1 MLINKLML
9 ENSYDVDNQLRLNQM
24 LKDVKHHNQTI
35 NEYFESVERL
45 NKVANEWF
53 PIKEQMEMSQYLN
66 FFIRT
71 GENQYQQI
79 ANYSRNHVI
88 YRTFDS
94 APYEQIRRLTE
105 SKIVNAIENLVM
117 ARDSYQKVMRDNDE
131 QVAIQ
136 YRLCSKDEFLDIY
149 GQIQQTNKELRQ
161 DIEECNNGIL
171 ELQFIQRMTR
181 TPNDAVIYFGVEI
194 YDPEDEDII

>member
-1 MLINKLML
+1 
-9 ENSYDVDNQLRLNQM
+9 
-24 LKDVKHHNQTI
+24 
-35 NEYFESVERL
+35 
-45 NKVANEWF
+45 
-53 PIKEQMEMSQYLN
+53 MSQYLN

-88 YRTFDS
+88 YRAFDS

-105 SKIVNAIENLVM
+105 SKIVNAIGELK
-117 ARDSYQKVMRDNDE
+117 AAKDAYQKTMRDNDE

-136 YRLCSKDEFLDIY
+136 YRLCSKDEFFDIY

-161 DIEECNNGIL
+161 NIEECNNGIL

>member
-1 MLINKLML
+1 
-9 ENSYDVDNQLRLNQM
+9 
-24 LKDVKHHNQTI
+24 
-35 NEYFESVERL
+35 
-45 NKVANEWF
+45 
-53 PIKEQMEMSQYLN
+53 MSQYLN
-66 FFIRT
+66 FFIKT

-79 ANYSRNHVI
+79 ANYSRNHMI
-88 YRTFDS
+88 YRAFNS
-94 APYEQIRRLTE
+94 APYEQITRLTE
-105 SKIVNAIENLVM
+105 SKIVNAIGELKV
-117 ARDSYQKVMRDNDE
+117 AKDAYQKTMRDNDE

-136 YRLCSKDEFLDIY
+136 YRLCSKDEFFDVY

-161 DIEECNNGIL
+161 DVEECNNGIL

>member
-1 MLINKLML
+1 
-9 ENSYDVDNQLRLNQM
+9 
-24 LKDVKHHNQTI
+24 
-35 NEYFESVERL
+35 
-45 NKVANEWF
+45 
-53 PIKEQMEMSQYLN
+53 MSQYLN

-79 ANYSRNHVI
+79 ASYSRNHVI
-88 YRTFDS
+88 YRAFDS

-105 SKIVNAIENLVM
+105 SKIVNAIGELK
-117 ARDSYQKVMRDNDE
+117 AAKDAYQKTMRDNDE

-136 YRLCSKDEFLDIY
+136 YRLCSKDEFFDVY

-161 DIEECNNGIL
+161 DVEECNNGIL

-194 YDPEDEDII
+194 YDPDDEDII

>member
-1 MLINKLML
+1 
-9 ENSYDVDNQLRLNQM
+9 
-24 LKDVKHHNQTI
+24 
-35 NEYFESVERL
+35 
-45 NKVANEWF
+45 
-53 PIKEQMEMSQYLN
+53 MSQYLN
-66 FFIRT
+66 FFIKT

-79 ANYSRNHVI
+79 ASYSRNHVV
-88 YRTFDS
+88 YKTFDS
-94 APYEQIRRLTE
+94 APYEQITRLTE
-105 SKIVNAIENLVM
+105 SKIVNAIGELKA
-117 ARDSYQKVMRDNDE
+117 ARDAYQKTMRDNDE

-136 YRLCSKDEFLDIY
+136 YRLCSKDEFFDIY

-161 DIEECNNGIL
+161 DIEDCDKSLI

>member
-1 MLINKLML
+1 
-9 ENSYDVDNQLRLNQM
+9 
-24 LKDVKHHNQTI
+24 
-35 NEYFESVERL
+35 
-45 NKVANEWF
+45 
-53 PIKEQMEMSQYLN
+53 MSQYLN
-66 FFIRT
+66 FFIKT

-88 YRTFDS
+88 YRAFDS

-117 ARDSYQKVMRDNDE
+117 ARDSYQKAMSDNDE

-149 GQIQQTNKELRQ
+149 CQIQQTNKELRQ
-161 DIEECNNGIL
+161 DVEECNNGIL

-181 TPNDAVIYFGVEI
+181 TPNDAIIYFGVEI
-194 YDPEDEDII
+194 YNPTDEDII

>member
-1 MLINKLML
+1 
-9 ENSYDVDNQLRLNQM
+9 
-24 LKDVKHHNQTI
+24 
-35 NEYFESVERL
+35 
-45 NKVANEWF
+45 
-53 PIKEQMEMSQYLN
+53 MSQYLN

-79 ANYSRNHVI
+79 ASYSRNHVI
-88 YRTFDS
+88 YRAFDS
-94 APYEQIRRLTE
+94 TPYEQITRLTE
-105 SKIVNAIENLVM
+105 SKIVNAIGELKA
-117 ARDSYQKVMRDNDE
+117 ARDAYQKTMRDNDE

-136 YRLCSKDEFLDIY
+136 YRLCSKNEFFDIY

-161 DIEECNNGIL
+161 DVEECNNGIL

-194 YDPEDEDII
+194 YDPDDEDII